1 MRTTKA
7 GLHLEKHEFSILV
20 VDDDEFARE
29 VITSL
34 LLKEGYSVASAQDG
48 VEAIGILKVENMDL
62 VITDLRMPEAD
73 GIEVLK
79 HAVRNNTDCT
89 VVILTAYGTLDTTLE
104 AIKEGAYD
112 YLTKPFKM
120 QEIALLAEKAYKRTQ
135 LIKDNRELKMH
146 LRDAYRDMDLLAT
159 AAENTDEQLAAN
171 WQLRIE
177 RLKAMN
183 VLTGREA
190 DLLKQRLDA
199 GDLHGKNFTR

>member
-1 MRTTKA
+1 MRTAKA
-7 GLHLEKHEFSILV
+7 DQHLEKHEFSILV

-48 VEAIGILKVENMDL
+48 NEAIGILKVEDMNL
-62 VITDLRMPEAD
+62 VITDLRMPGVD

-79 HAVRNNTDCT
+79 YAVRNNADCT
-89 VVILTAYGTLDTTLE
+89 VVILTAFGTLDTTLE

-120 QEIALLAEKAYKRTQ
+120 QEIAILAEKAYKRAL
-135 LIKDNRELKMH
+135 LIKDNRELKKH
-146 LRDAYRDMDLLAT
+146 LRDAYRDMELIKTAT
-159 AAENTDEQLAAN
+159 AADQDQLASN
-171 WQLRIE
+171 WTERIE
-177 RLKAMN
+177 RLRAMS
-183 VLTGREA
+183 VLSGREA

-199 GDLHGKNFTR
+199 GDFGKKITNQ